1 MPANESSISWLGI
14 LGRSLAVTEELVKL
28 RELFVEILYVLELP
42 IYAIGSFLIALIH
55 SFKL

>member
-1 MPANESSISWLGI
+1 MPANGSSISWLGI

-28 RELFVEILYVLELP
+28 CESFIEILYVPELP
-42 IYAIGSFLIALIH
+42 IYAIGSSVIALIR